1 MVEQSASTNRVPRLS
16 RPRFAE
22 GYGIPETLP
31 DPTHVTWDKVVG
43 KLESSRN
50 YWICTTRPDGR
61 PHSAPV
67 WGVWVADKLVFGTD
81 PNSQKWRN
89 LRQNPAISVHLES
102 GDDVVIL
109 EGVIEEVRDERVMQ
123 LADDAYE
130 GKYDMRVLSET
141 GGAPLLGLQPDIA
154 HTWLETD
161 FLNTAA
167 RWDFD

>member
-1 MVEQSASTNRVPRLS
+1 M
-16 RPRFAE
+16 
-22 GYGIPETLP
+22 
-31 DPTHVTWDKVVG
+31 
-43 KLESSRN
+43 
-50 YWICTTRPDGR
+50 
-61 PHSAPV
+61 
-67 WGVWVADKLVFGTD
+67 ADTLVFGTD

-109 EGVIEEVRDERVMQ
+109 EGVIEEVDDERIMQ

-130 GKYDMRVLSET
+130 EKYDMRVLSET
-141 GGAPLLGLQPDIA
+141 GGAPLLGLQPSIA

-167 RWDFD
+167 RWYFD